1 MKIEMK
7 LGMDE
12 AIKLIQTLHI
22 EAIPAEILELDE
34 LMVAENPNTA
44 HVASILSKNLE
55 VLGEFLSI
63 ANKALNKS
71 SDDLILEASGAVN
84 LLGLQE
90 IKRLFLSSYL
100 SQKLPV
106 STEDH
111 KLIHNSHRAAIAA
124 AELSYWVNDISR
136 TEAFFVT
143 FLQDIGAI
151 YMMRYDAGTYAE
163 TYLNGQLT
171 APYASYEAEFEH
183 YKTAHTFVG
192 SVVARRWHLGDLLSK
207 TLLLHHQQSLESV
220 KVYDVRVAKMVA
232 LVQLANVLTFKVFS
246 DHYQTQE
253 LTECLEQAV
262 AFLELPVN
270 ALQAAEAALKKWG
283 DSTKEH
289 VSSH

>member
-22 EAIPAEILELDE
+22 EAIPPEIFELDE
-34 LMVAENPNTA
+34 LMLAENPNTT
-44 HVASILSKNLE
+44 HVAGILSKNPE
-55 VLGEFLSI
+55 VLGEFLSM

-71 SDDLILEASGAVN
+71 ADDLILEASTAVN

-100 SQKLPV
+100 SQQLPV